1 MWTESESRLEDF
13 ERLSSLVRSQTR
25 QSLADESSKTWLHVE
40 KDFLESGY
48 RSIRDRQM
56 EMLEKEDGMLSRPAI
71 RELRDKLGQDAY
83 DILSEQR

>member
-1 MWTESESRLEDF
+1 
-13 ERLSSLVRSQTR
+13 
-25 QSLADESSKTWLHVE
+25 
-40 KDFLESGY
+40 
-48 RSIRDRQM
+48 M